1 MMAKLAN
8 YLLLVPILLISL
20 LPLRIIYLL
29 SDFTAWLLRKI
40 FRYRYDVALIN
51 ISRSF
56 PHMKYHQV
64 QSVLKDFYRNFTDIF
79 FEMIWSLRI
88 SRKKEYQRFQME
100 NTGLFRSLYDRG
112 SSAIIVTA
120 HKANWEMIK
129 PFNFLGLGFSE
140 KDAVVIY
147 KKMSNR
153 VFDRMLK
160 WIRGKGTSAT
170 LLESGDTVRFMIN
183 NSNKQH
189 LYFLVADQNP
199 FPGSQ
204 SHINFL
210 NQPTLFINGPEK
222 LSRKLNIP
230 VVYMDVTRVERGK
243 YRGTFELVEEN
254 PSLSDENKISMKF
267 AELLEK
273 SIRRDPSQW
282 LWTHKRWKYTF
293 TEQSN

>member
-1 MMAKLAN
+1 MMAKLDKLSVIGTCFAD
-8 YLLLVPILLISL
+8 SL

-153 VFDRMLK
+153 VFDIMLK

-170 LLESGDTVRFMIN
+170 LLESGDHVRFMIN

-189 LYFLVADQNP
+189 LYSWLPIRIHSPDP
-199 FPGSQ
+199 
-204 SHINFL
+204 
-210 NQPTLFINGPEK
+210 
-222 LSRKLNIP
+222 R
-230 VVYMDVTRVERGK
+230 VY
-243 YRGTFELVEEN
+243 
-254 PSLSDENKISMKF
+254 
-267 AELLEK
+267 
-273 SIRRDPSQW
+273 
-282 LWTHKRWKYTF
+282 
-293 TEQSN
+293 